1 MSELVIAIVVNEIH
15 FQILDIKLKL
25 IPAEY

>member
-1 MSELVIAIVVNEIH
+1 MSELVIAIVVNEIL

>member
-1 MSELVIAIVVNEIH
+1 MSELVTAIVVNEIL